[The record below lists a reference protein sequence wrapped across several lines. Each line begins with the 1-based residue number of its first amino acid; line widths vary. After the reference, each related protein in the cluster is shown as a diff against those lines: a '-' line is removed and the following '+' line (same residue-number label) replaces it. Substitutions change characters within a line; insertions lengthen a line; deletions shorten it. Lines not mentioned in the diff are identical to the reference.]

1 MEPELQAIGHTANF
15 ATIAFR
21 ILIECLEKKGVL
33 LPEQF
38 QTALRKTIDHPKAE
52 RDRLDYQMLAELL
65 KQLDG
70 SAEPLH

>member
-21 ILIECLEKKGVL
+21 ILIECLEKKGAL

-38 QTALRKTIDHPKAE
+38 R
-52 RDRLDYQMLAELL
+52 RLCA
-65 KQLDG
+65 KQLIIRRQ
-70 SAEPLH
+70 SETVLTIKCSPSF